1 MTKITLLTIFIFTFA
16 FVFGCSSDK
25 KSSNANKREVKF
37 EKTIL
42 DSRFRSE
49 ATAAGDVN
57 RDGKI
62 DVMAGEVWYA
72 APDWKMYEVQKPG
85 KYRAKRGYS
94 ETFGQF
100 AFDANGDGWVD
111 VITSNMQNRPILWF
125 ENPKNMKDRWKKHI
139 GFRNTA
145 NETIVA
151 GKLLGNSKIV
161 PVFGVQPEGYIG
173 WFDIEVE
180 PGKQWKMNIIG
191 GPDAPASK
199 KYSHGLGLGDM
210 NGDSRMDVVCTEGW
224 WEAPENPREPNWVF
238 HKTELGPDCS
248 DMLVYD
254 VDGDGDS
261 DVISSSA
268 HKYGV
273 WWHENSDGKGTK
285 FKRHLIYDKVSQTH
299 AMRLADIN
307 GDGVMDFVTG
317 KRYYAHNGK
326 DIGSDEPAIIFW
338 MEIKR
343 SESGP
348 EFIYHEID
356 NDSGVGTQF
365 DVVDLNNDSKLDIV
379 VASKKGVFVF
389 EQESTGL
396 FTK

>member
-1 MTKITLLTIFIFTFA
+1 MRRITLLGIFIFTFSI
-16 FVFGCSSDK
+16 VFGCSPNRK
-25 KSSNANKREVKF
+25 NKNTTPEEVKF
-37 EKTIL
+37 KKYLL

-49 ATAAGDVN
+49 AAATGDVN
-57 RDGKI
+57 KDGKI
-62 DVMAGEVWYA
+62 DVMSGEVWYA
-72 APDWKMYEVQKPG
+72 APDWKMHEVQKPG
-85 KYRAKRGYS
+85 KYKARKGYS

-111 VITSNMQNRPILWF
+111 VITSNMQNKPIRWF
-125 ENPKNMKDRWKKHI
+125 ENPQNKKGHWKEHI

-151 GKLLGNSKIV
+151 GKLLGDNKIV

-173 WFDIEVE
+173 WFDIDVE
-180 PGKQWKMNIIG
+180 YGKQWKMHIID
-191 GPDAPASK
+191 GPKAPASE

-210 NGDSRMDVVCTEGW
+210 NSDGRMDVVCTKGW
-224 WEAPENPREPNWVF
+224 WEAPENPKEADWTF
-238 HKTELGPDCS
+238 HKVGLGPDCS

-268 HKYGV
+268 HKHGV
-273 WWHENSDGKGTK
+273 WWHENTDGKATT
-285 FKRHLIYDKVSQTH
+285 FKQHLIYDKVSQTH

-307 GDGVMDFVTG
+307 NDGIMDFVTG

-326 DIGSDEPAIIFW
+326 DIGAEEPAIIFW

-343 SESGP
+343 SETGP

-356 NDSGVGTQF
+356 NDSGIGTQF
-365 DVVDLNNDSKLDIV
+365 DVVDLNNDNKPDIV
-379 VASKKGVFVF
+379 VANKKGVFVF
-389 EQESTGL
+389 KQEVEIEN
-396 FTK
+396 